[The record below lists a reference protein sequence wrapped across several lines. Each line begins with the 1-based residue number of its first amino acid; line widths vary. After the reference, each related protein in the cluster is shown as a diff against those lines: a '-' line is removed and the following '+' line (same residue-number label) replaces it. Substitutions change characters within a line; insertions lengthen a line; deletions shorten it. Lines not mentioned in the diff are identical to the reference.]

1 MNINELSDST
11 VSVTLTDERKRQ
23 KNRRLVMIILSAA
36 VLLLAAVLVGVY
48 YFDRTQEYEKYA
60 EGIIS
65 NDRLI
70 LQVEDG
76 DTKLYNAHV
85 PGIEFVA
92 THDPTNKRIQTQA
105 IRASSSD
112 DVSFNLCYSYVYGD
126 GEEPYYSVS
135 ISERDSE
142 DRMKTAIVIGV
153 RFTHELELIGCSGDK
168 NDGMT
173 ALTDEEAR
181 AYFEE
186 HRSEVAEL
194 LQSMYDFFGEEHF
207 KE

>member
-11 VSVTLTDERKRQ
+11 ASVTIADIKKQKSKKLKIMIVSVI
-23 KNRRLVMIILSAA
+23 V
-36 VLLLAAVLVGVY
+36 VLLVAVLVIGY
-48 YFDRTQEYEKYA
+48 YLHHSQNYKKYV

-65 NDRLI
+65 NKDLF

-85 PGIEFVA
+85 PGIEFAA
-92 THDPTNKRIQTQA
+92 THNPKDKRIQTQA

-112 DVSFNLCYSYVYGD
+112 NISFNLSYSYAYGD
-126 GEEPYYSVS
+126 DGEPYYSIT
-135 ISERDSE
+135 ISESDSE
-142 DRMKTAIVIGV
+142 DKIKTVISISA
-153 RFTHELELIGCSGDK
+153 RFTHGLELIGCSGDK
-168 NDGMT
+168 DDGMT
-173 ALTDEEAR
+173 RLTDEEAQ

-186 HRSEVAEL
+186 HRDEVAEL
-194 LQSMYDFFGEEHF
+194 LQKMYDFFGEEHF